1 MAGNFENSY
10 LGNIIGT
17 QRQKINDFTNSG
29 LKKVKQMNQRATQ
42 GSKQLQIRRKQQN
55 NYDARLRAKFGAMYD
70 PNKVR
75 QQQQELV
82 KAGYNIAVDG
92 DWGKQS
98 KAAWQSYQK
107 QKQQRLQDADN
118 AQFNQ
123 TSSAPKLNWF
133 GRNIVKPIVD
143 LVNGT
148 PDEQRASQN
157 SYANSK
163 PWRYKDDAYT
173 AFDNDR
179 TGHRVGSSRMGD
191 LGLVPNGDG
200 TYSLY
205 DPKIGKVTQCAMT
218 RNQIERVL
226 GPHKT
231 DMNAWDG
238 RGVYGDSTIFNG
250 YKYLPKVGGYNK
262 VTHTLQNL
270 AASAAVQA
278 NFNNIDFQQGDVV
291 DLYSANSAHN
301 DEAWNNGTLNR
312 SNSHTGV
319 VIQPNHNNK
328 KGTYI
333 LHNVNGTISLD
344 PISKFMVSEQG
355 PTLDWGITGVHRPGT
370 KEHPYKD
377 KNGNYVSK

>member
-1 MAGNFENSY
+1 MTGNFENSY
-10 LGNIIGT
+10 LGNIIGA

-29 LKKVKQMNQRATQ
+29 LKKVKQMNQRAT
-42 GSKQLQIRRKQQN
+42 STINKQRTKSR
-55 NYDARLRAKFGAMYD
+55 NYNARLMAKHGAGYD
-70 PNKVR
+70 ISEALAKQR
-75 QQQQELV
+75 ELV
-82 KAGYNIAVDG
+82 NKGYKLAIDG

-98 KAAWQSYQK
+98 EAAWQSYQK
-107 QKQQRLQDADN
+107 QKQKKLQDADN
-118 AQFNQ
+118 ARFNQ
-123 TSSAPKLNWF
+123 TPSTPKLNWF

-179 TGHRVGSSRMGD
+179 TGHKVGSSRMGD

-205 DPKIGKVTQCAMT
+205 NPKTGKVTQCAMT

-270 AASAAVQA
+270 AAAAAVQA
-278 NFNNIDFQQGDVV
+278 NFNNIDFQQGDMV

-355 PTLDWGITGVHRPGT
+355 PALDWGITGVHRPGT

-377 KNGNYVSK
+377 KNGNYTSK

>member
-1 MAGNFENSY
+1 MPGNQFENSY

-17 QRQKINDFTNSG
+17 GQQQVRNFTNN
-29 LKKVKQMNQRATQ
+29 KMNQVKQMSRTARDTINQKRTQ
-42 GSKQLQIRRKQQN
+42 SR
-55 NYDARLRAKFGAMYD
+55 NYNTRLMAKHGAGYD
-70 PNKVR
+70 IAGAISR
-75 QQQQELV
+75 QKELV
-82 KAGYNIAVDG
+82 NNGYKIAIDG
-92 DWGKQS
+92 DWGKES
-98 KAAWQSYQK
+98 EKVWQDYQRL
-107 QKQQRLQDADN
+107 KQQRLQDADN
-118 AQFNQ
+118 AGFN
-123 TSSAPKLNWF
+123 APSKAPQLNWF
-133 GRNIVKPIVD
+133 GRNVIKPIVD
-143 LVNGT
+143 LVVGT
-148 PDEQRASQN
+148 PEEQRKAQN

-163 PWRYKDDAYT
+163 PWRYKDDVYT
-173 AFDNDR
+173 AFDKDR
-179 TGHRVGSSRMGD
+179 MGHKVGGSRMGD
-191 LGLVPNGDG
+191 LGLIPNGDG

-205 DPKIGKVTQCAMT
+205 DPKTGKVTQCAMT

-250 YKYLPKVGGYNK
+250 YKYQPKIGGYNK

-270 AASAAVQA
+270 IASAAVQA
-278 NFNNIDFQQGDVV
+278 NFNNIDFQQGDMI
-291 DLYSANSAHN
+291 DLYSMNSAHN

-319 VIQPNHNNK
+319 VIQPSHNNK

-355 PTLDWGITGVHRPGT
+355 PALDWAITGVHRPGT

-377 KNGNYVSK
+377 KNGHYTSK

>member
-1 MAGNFENSY
+1 MAANFENSY

-17 QRQKINDFTNSG
+17 QRQKINDFTNSR
-29 LKKVKQMNQRATQ
+29 LKKVKQMNKKATSTINQQRTK
-42 GSKQLQIRRKQQN
+42 SR
-55 NYDARLRAKFGAMYD
+55 NYNARLMAKHVAGYD
-70 PNKVR
+70 ISEALAKQR
-75 QQQQELV
+75 ELV
-82 KAGYNIAVDG
+82 NNGYKLAIDG

-98 KAAWQSYQK
+98 EAAWQSYQK
-107 QKQQRLQDADN
+107 QKQQKLQDADN
-118 AQFNQ
+118 ARFNQ
-123 TSSAPKLNWF
+123 TPSAPKLNWF

-148 PDEQRASQN
+148 PGEQRASQN

-205 DPKIGKVTQCAMT
+205 NPKTGKVTQCAMT

-278 NFNNIDFQQGDVV
+278 NFNNIDFQQGDMV

-377 KNGNYVSK
+377 KNGNYTSK

>member
-10 LGNIIGT
+10 LGNIIGA

-29 LKKVKQMNQRATQ
+29 LKRVRQMNRKATSTINKQRTK
-42 GSKQLQIRRKQQN
+42 SR
-55 NYDARLRAKFGAMYD
+55 NYNARLMAKHGAGYD
-70 PNKVR
+70 ISEALAKQR
-75 QQQQELV
+75 ELV
-82 KAGYNIAVDG
+82 HKGYKLAIDG

-98 KAAWQSYQK
+98 EAAWQSYQK
-107 QKQQRLQDADN
+107 QKQQKLQDADN
-118 AQFNQ
+118 ARFNQ
-123 TSSAPKLNWF
+123 TPSAPKLNWF

-163 PWRYKDDAYT
+163 PWRYKDDVYT

-205 DPKIGKVTQCAMT
+205 NPKTGKVTQCAMT

-278 NFNNIDFQQGDVV
+278 NFNNIDFQQGDMV

-377 KNGNYVSK
+377 KNGNYTSK

>member
-17 QRQKINDFTNSG
+17 QRQKINDFTNSK
-29 LKKVKQMNQRATQ
+29 LKRVRQMNKKATSTINQQRTK
-42 GSKQLQIRRKQQN
+42 SR
-55 NYDARLRAKFGAMYD
+55 NYNARLMAKHGAGYD
-70 PNKVR
+70 IDEALAKQR
-75 QQQQELV
+75 ELV
-82 KAGYNIAVDG
+82 RKGYKIAIDG

-98 KAAWQSYQK
+98 EAAWQSYQK
-107 QKQQRLQDADN
+107 QQQKKLQDADN
-118 AQFNQ
+118 ARFYQ

-173 AFDNDR
+173 AFDKDR

-205 DPKIGKVTQCAMT
+205 NPKTGKVTQCAMT

>member
-1 MAGNFENSY
+1 MAVNFENSY
-10 LGNIIGT
+10 LGNIIGA

-29 LKKVKQMNQRATQ
+29 LKRVRQMNKKATSTINQQRTK
-42 GSKQLQIRRKQQN
+42 SR
-55 NYDARLRAKFGAMYD
+55 NYNARLMAKHGAGYD
-70 PNKVR
+70 ISEALAKQR
-75 QQQQELV
+75 ELV
-82 KAGYNIAVDG
+82 NKGYKLAIDG

-98 KAAWQSYQK
+98 EAAWQSYQK
-107 QKQQRLQDADN
+107 QKQQKLQDADN
-118 AQFNQ
+118 ARFNQ
-123 TSSAPKLNWF
+123 TPSAPKLNWF

-205 DPKIGKVTQCAMT
+205 NPKTGKVTQCAMT

-377 KNGNYVSK
+377 KNGNYTSK

>member
-10 LGNIIGT
+10 LGNIIGA

-29 LKKVKQMNQRATQ
+29 LKRVRQMNRKATSTINQQRTK
-42 GSKQLQIRRKQQN
+42 SR
-55 NYDARLRAKFGAMYD
+55 NYNARLMAKHGAGYD
-70 PNKVR
+70 ISEALAKQR
-75 QQQQELV
+75 ELV
-82 KAGYNIAVDG
+82 NKGYKLAIDG
-92 DWGKQS
+92 DWGKKS
-98 KAAWQSYQK
+98 EAAWQSYQK
-107 QKQQRLQDADN
+107 QKQQKLQDADN
-118 AQFNQ
+118 ARFNQ
-123 TSSAPKLNWF
+123 TPSAPKLNWF

-173 AFDNDR
+173 AFDKDR

-205 DPKIGKVTQCAMT
+205 NPKTGKVIQCAMT

-278 NFNNIDFQQGDVV
+278 NFNNIDFQQGDMV

-377 KNGNYVSK
+377 KNGNYTSK

>member
-29 LKKVKQMNQRATQ
+29 LKRVRQMNKKATSTINQQRTK
-42 GSKQLQIRRKQQN
+42 SR
-55 NYDARLRAKFGAMYD
+55 NYNARLMAKHGAGYD
-70 PNKVR
+70 ISEALAKQR
-75 QQQQELV
+75 ELV
-82 KAGYNIAVDG
+82 KKGYKIAIDG

-98 KAAWQSYQK
+98 EAAWQSYQK
-107 QKQQRLQDADN
+107 QQQKKLQDADN
-118 AQFNQ
+118 ARFNQ
-123 TSSAPKLNWF
+123 TPSAPKLNWF

-163 PWRYKDDAYT
+163 PWRYKDDVYT
-173 AFDNDR
+173 AFDSDR
-179 TGHRVGSSRMGD
+179 TGHKVGSSRMGD

-205 DPKIGKVTQCAMT
+205 NPKTGKVTQCAMT

-278 NFNNIDFQQGDVV
+278 NFNNIDFQQGDMV
-291 DLYSANSAHN
+291 DMYSANSAHN

-377 KNGNYVSK
+377 KNGNYTSK

>member
-1 MAGNFENSY
+1 MTGNFENSF
-10 LGNIIGT
+10 LGNIIGV
-17 QRQKINDFTNSG
+17 QRQKMQDFTNSR
-29 LKKVKQMNQRATQ
+29 LRKVKQMNQRATNTINQ
-42 GSKQLQIRRKQQN
+42 RRAKSRSYN
-55 NYDARLRAKFGAMYD
+55 ARLMAKHDAGYDIAGALA
-70 PNKVR
+70 K
-75 QQQQELV
+75 QKELV
-82 KAGYNIAVDG
+82 NKGYKLAIDG

-98 KAAWQSYQK
+98 EAAWQGYQK
-107 QKQQRLQDADN
+107 QKQQKLQDADN
-118 AQFNQ
+118 ARFNQ

-133 GRNIVKPIVD
+133 GKNIVKPIVD

-173 AFDNDR
+173 AFDKDR
-179 TGHRVGSSRMGD
+179 TGHKVGGSRMGD

-205 DPKIGKVTQCAMT
+205 NPKTGKVTQCAMT

-270 AASAAVQA
+270 AAAVQA
-278 NFNNIDFQQGDVV
+278 NFNNIDFQQGDMV

-328 KGTYI
+328 RGTYI

-355 PTLDWGITGVHRPGT
+355 LTLDWGITGVHRPGT

-377 KNGNYVSK
+377 RNGNYISK

>member
-17 QRQKINDFTNSG
+17 QRQKMKDFTNSG
-29 LKKVKQMNQRATQ
+29 LKRVRQMNKKATSTINQQRTK
-42 GSKQLQIRRKQQN
+42 SR
-55 NYDARLRAKFGAMYD
+55 NYNARLMAKHGAGYD
-70 PNKVR
+70 ISEALAKQR
-75 QQQQELV
+75 ELV
-82 KAGYNIAVDG
+82 NNGYKLAIDG
-92 DWGKQS
+92 DWGKKS
-98 KAAWQSYQK
+98 EAAWQSYQK
-107 QKQQRLQDADN
+107 QKQQKLQDADN
-118 AQFNQ
+118 ARFNQ
-123 TSSAPKLNWF
+123 TPSAPKLNWF

-173 AFDNDR
+173 AFDKDR

-205 DPKIGKVTQCAMT
+205 NPKTGKVTQCAMT

-278 NFNNIDFQQGDVV
+278 NFNNIDFQQGDMV

-377 KNGNYVSK
+377 KNGNYTSK

>member
-17 QRQKINDFTNSG
+17 QRQKINDFTNSE
-29 LKKVKQMNQRATQ
+29 LKRVRQMNKKATSTINQQRTK
-42 GSKQLQIRRKQQN
+42 SR
-55 NYDARLRAKFGAMYD
+55 NYNARLMAKHGAGYD
-70 PNKVR
+70 IAEALAK
-75 QQQQELV
+75 QKELV
-82 KAGYNIAVDG
+82 KNGYKIAIDG
-92 DWGKQS
+92 DWGRQS
-98 KAAWQSYQK
+98 EAAWQSYQK
-107 QKQQRLQDADN
+107 QQQKKLQDADN
-118 AQFNQ
+118 ARFYQ

-163 PWRYKDDAYT
+163 PWRYKDDVYT

-205 DPKIGKVTQCAMT
+205 NPKTGKVTQCAMT

-278 NFNNIDFQQGDVV
+278 NFNNIDFQQGDMV

>member
-29 LKKVKQMNQRATQ
+29 LKRVRQMNKKATSTINRQRTK
-42 GSKQLQIRRKQQN
+42 SR
-55 NYDARLRAKFGAMYD
+55 NYNARLMAKHGAGYD
-70 PNKVR
+70 VAEALAKQR
-75 QQQQELV
+75 ELV
-82 KAGYNIAVDG
+82 NKGYKLAIDG

-98 KAAWQSYQK
+98 EAAWQSYQK
-107 QKQQRLQDADN
+107 QKQQKLQDADN
-118 AQFNQ
+118 ARFNQ
-123 TSSAPKLNWF
+123 TPSAPKLNWF

-205 DPKIGKVTQCAMT
+205 NPKTGKVTQCAMT

-355 PTLDWGITGVHRPGT
+355 PALDWGITGVHRPGT

-377 KNGNYVSK
+377 KNGNYTSK

>member
-10 LGNIIGT
+10 LGNIIGA

-29 LKKVKQMNQRATQ
+29 LKRVRQMNQKAT
-42 GSKQLQIRRKQQN
+42 STINKQRTKSR
-55 NYDARLRAKFGAMYD
+55 NYNARLMAKHGAGYD
-70 PNKVR
+70 ISEALAKQR
-75 QQQQELV
+75 ELV
-82 KAGYNIAVDG
+82 NNGYKLAIDG

-98 KAAWQSYQK
+98 EVAWQSYQK
-107 QKQQRLQDADN
+107 QKQQKLQDADN
-118 AQFNQ
+118 ARFNQ
-123 TSSAPKLNWF
+123 TPSAPKLNWF

-173 AFDNDR
+173 AFDKDR

-205 DPKIGKVTQCAMT
+205 NPKTGKVTQCAMT

-278 NFNNIDFQQGDVV
+278 NFNNIDFQQGDMV

-377 KNGNYVSK
+377 KNGNYTSK

>member
-10 LGNIIGT
+10 LGNIIGA

-29 LKKVKQMNQRATQ
+29 LKRVRQMNKKATSTINKQRTK
-42 GSKQLQIRRKQQN
+42 SR
-55 NYDARLRAKFGAMYD
+55 NYNARLMAKHGAGYD
-70 PNKVR
+70 IAEALAKQR
-75 QQQQELV
+75 ELV
-82 KAGYNIAVDG
+82 NKGYKLAIDG
-92 DWGKQS
+92 DWGKKS
-98 KAAWQSYQK
+98 EAAWQSYQK
-107 QKQQRLQDADN
+107 QKQQKLQDADN
-118 AQFNQ
+118 ARFNQ
-123 TSSAPKLNWF
+123 TPSAPKLNWF

-205 DPKIGKVTQCAMT
+205 NPKTGKVTQCAMT

-238 RGVYGDSTIFNG
+238 WGVYGDSTIFNG

-278 NFNNIDFQQGDVV
+278 NFNNIDFQQGDMV

-377 KNGNYVSK
+377 KNGNYTSK

>member
-1 MAGNFENSY
+1 MTGNFENSY
-10 LGNIIGT
+10 LGNIIGV
-17 QRQKINDFTNSG
+17 QRQKMQDFTNSR
-29 LKKVKQMNQRATQ
+29 LRKVKQMNQRATNTINQ
-42 GSKQLQIRRKQQN
+42 RRAKSRSYN
-55 NYDARLRAKFGAMYD
+55 ARLMAKHGAGYD
-70 PNKVR
+70 IAGAFAK
-75 QQQQELV
+75 QKELV
-82 KAGYNIAVDG
+82 NKGYKLAIDG

-98 KAAWQSYQK
+98 EAAWQSYQK
-107 QKQQRLQDADN
+107 QKQQKLQDA
-118 AQFNQ
+118 
-123 TSSAPKLNWF
+123 TPSAPELTWF
-133 GRNIVKPIVD
+133 GKNIVKPIVD

-163 PWRYKDDAYT
+163 PWRYKDDVYE
-173 AFDNDR
+173 AFDKDIA
-179 TGHRVGSSRMGD
+179 GHNVGGSRMGD

-205 DPKIGKVTQCAMT
+205 NPKTGKVTQCAMT
-218 RNQIERVL
+218 RNQIESVL

-238 RGVYGDSTIFNG
+238 RGVYGDSAIFNG

-278 NFNNIDFQQGDVV
+278 NFNNIDFQQGDMV

-319 VIQPNHNNK
+319 VIQPSHKNK
-328 KGTYI
+328 RGTYI

-355 PTLDWGITGVHRPGT
+355 PALDWSITGVHRPGT

-377 KNGNYVSK
+377 RNGNYISK

>member
-1 MAGNFENSY
+1 MAVNFENSY

-17 QRQKINDFTNSG
+17 QRQKINDFTNSR
-29 LKKVKQMNQRATQ
+29 LKRVKQMNKKATSTINKQRTK
-42 GSKQLQIRRKQQN
+42 SR
-55 NYDARLRAKFGAMYD
+55 NYNARLMAKHGAGYD
-70 PNKVR
+70 ISEALAK
-75 QQQQELV
+75 QKELV
-82 KAGYNIAVDG
+82 NNGYKLAIDG

-98 KAAWQSYQK
+98 EAAWQSYQK
-107 QKQQRLQDADN
+107 QKQQKLQDADN
-118 AQFNQ
+118 ARFYQ

-205 DPKIGKVTQCAMT
+205 NPKTGKVTQCAMT

-377 KNGNYVSK
+377 KNGNYTSK

>member
-10 LGNIIGT
+10 LGNIIGA

-29 LKKVKQMNQRATQ
+29 LKRVRQMNKKATSTINQQRTK
-42 GSKQLQIRRKQQN
+42 SR
-55 NYDARLRAKFGAMYD
+55 NYNARLMAKHGAGYD
-70 PNKVR
+70 ISEALAKQR
-75 QQQQELV
+75 ELV
-82 KAGYNIAVDG
+82 NKGYKLAIDG

-98 KAAWQSYQK
+98 EAAWQSYQK
-107 QKQQRLQDADN
+107 QKQQKLQDADN
-118 AQFNQ
+118 ARFNQ
-123 TSSAPKLNWF
+123 TPSAPKLNWF

-173 AFDNDR
+173 AFDKDR

-205 DPKIGKVTQCAMT
+205 NPKTGKVTQCAMT

-278 NFNNIDFQQGDVV
+278 NFNNIDFQQGDMV

-355 PTLDWGITGVHRPGT
+355 PTLDWGITGGT

-377 KNGNYVSK
+377 KNGNYTSK

>member
-29 LKKVKQMNQRATQ
+29 LKKVRQMNQRATSTINQ
-42 GSKQLQIRRKQQN
+42 QRTKSRNYNSRLMAKHGAGYDVAEALAKQR
-55 NYDARLRAKFGAMYD
+55 
-70 PNKVR
+70 
-75 QQQQELV
+75 ELV
-82 KAGYNIAVDG
+82 NKGYKLAIDG

-98 KAAWQSYQK
+98 EAAWQSYQK
-107 QKQQRLQDADN
+107 QKQKKLQDADN
-118 AQFNQ
+118 ARFNR
-123 TSSAPKLNWF
+123 TPSTPKLNWF

-179 TGHRVGSSRMGD
+179 TGHKVGSSRMGD

-205 DPKIGKVTQCAMT
+205 NLKTGKVTQCAMT

-250 YKYLPKVGGYNK
+250 YKYIPKVGGYNK

-328 KGTYI
+328 RGTYI

-355 PTLDWGITGVHRPGT
+355 PALDWGITGVHRPGT

>member
-1 MAGNFENSY
+1 MTGNFENSY
-10 LGNIIGT
+10 LENIIGV
-17 QRQKINDFTNSG
+17 QRQKMKDFTNSR
-29 LKKVKQMNQRATQ
+29 LKKVKQMNQRATNTINQ
-42 GSKQLQIRRKQQN
+42 RRTKSRSYN
-55 NYDARLRAKFGAMYD
+55 ARLMAKHGAGYD
-70 PNKVR
+70 IAGALAK
-75 QQQQELV
+75 QKELV
-82 KAGYNIAVDG
+82 NKDYKLAIDG
-92 DWGKQS
+92 DWGKRS
-98 KAAWQSYQK
+98 EAAWQDY

-118 AQFNQ
+118 ARFNQ
-123 TSSAPKLNWF
+123 TSAPKLNWF

-163 PWRYKDDAYT
+163 PWRYKDDVYT
-173 AFDNDR
+173 AFDKDR
-179 TGHRVGSSRMGD
+179 TGHKVGGSRMGD

-205 DPKIGKVTQCAMT
+205 NSKTGKVTQCAMT

-238 RGVYGDSTIFNG
+238 RGVYGDSAIFNG
-250 YKYLPKVGGYNK
+250 YKYLPKIGGYNK

-278 NFNNIDFQQGDVV
+278 NFNNIDFQQGDMV

-301 DEAWNNGTLNR
+301 DEAWNDGTLNR

-328 KGTYI
+328 RGTYI

-355 PTLDWGITGVHRPGT
+355 PALDWGITGVHRPGT

>member
-1 MAGNFENSY
+1 MNKKATSTINK
-10 LGNIIGT
+10 
-17 QRQKINDFTNSG
+17 QRTKS
-29 LKKVKQMNQRATQ
+29 R
-42 GSKQLQIRRKQQN
+42 
-55 NYDARLRAKFGAMYD
+55 NYNARLMAKHGAGYD
-70 PNKVR
+70 ISEALAKQR
-75 QQQQELV
+75 ELV
-82 KAGYNIAVDG
+82 NNGYKLAIDG

-98 KAAWQSYQK
+98 EAAWQNYQK

-118 AQFNQ
+118 ARFYQ

-205 DPKIGKVTQCAMT
+205 NPKTGKVTQCAMT

-355 PTLDWGITGVHRPGT
+355 PALDWGITGVHRPGT